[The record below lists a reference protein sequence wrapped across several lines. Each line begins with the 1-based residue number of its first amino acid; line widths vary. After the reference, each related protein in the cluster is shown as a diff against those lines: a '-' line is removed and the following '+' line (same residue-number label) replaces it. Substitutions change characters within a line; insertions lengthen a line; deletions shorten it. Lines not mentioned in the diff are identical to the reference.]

1 MDGTDFP
8 VTGGKYK
15 KYYVTNTVTVCR
27 FLFRSPSAIP
37 LKSASATRVP
47 EPLDRA

>member
-15 KYYVTNTVTVCR
+15 KDYVTNTVTTC
-27 FLFRSPSAIP
+27 PD
-37 LKSASATRVP
+37 
-47 EPLDRA
+47 EPDMR